1 MDKTTNTYTE
11 PKSYLDNYCSDY
23 YPLSGV
29 LKYIRASNPA
39 SSFDCSSHVSGLC
52 NMSDGV
58 TESTKTVLK
67 ERGGRYFVD
76 KYNNGTV
83 ASSRSVMPT
92 IVDEQ
97 IYKDDDGNPR
107 AIRMFFSDNTETC
120 VVLQDGDT
128 YNFEHALSICITKK
142 ILDMITGGYGHQTYN
157 KLVRKAKK
165 VYNDNRAKE
174 YAAQK
179 QAEEEKRKYQKIE
192 EKKRKRD
199 ERIEQEAREYDI
211 NVMKE
216 AIIRA
221 LNEYKL
227 QG

>member
-1 MDKTTNTYTE
+1 MDKITNTHTE
-11 PKSYLDNYCSDY
+11 PKNYLGNHFTDC
-23 YPLSGV
+23 YPLCDV
-29 LKYIRASNPA
+29 FKYIRATNLVG
-39 SSFDCSSHVSGLC
+39 SSDCSSHVSSFG

-179 QAEEEKRKYQKIE
+179 QIEAEKLKFEKIE
-192 EKKRKRD
+192 AKKRKRD
-199 ERIEQEAREYDI
+199 ERLEQEAREYDI

-221 LNEYKL
+221 LNEYKP
-227 QG
+227 QE